1 MDAVRVARWWSAGCE
16 TARRHLAPGLQW
28 AWRGAS
34 DLLFSPDC
42 LLCGRELPPT
52 EPSRPQLCGTCL
64 NQLVVGEQPVC
75 RRCACPVPRF
85 WPESER
91 CPRCRNRAY
100 HFLQTVSVGF
110 YRDAMQQT
118 VLWMKQPVHEPLTHT
133 MGLVLADR
141 LTSRLAG
148 GVWDRIVPVPM
159 HWWRRLRRGVH
170 PARVLAEALSQR
182 LAIPVATSLLQCRRP
197 VRKQGTLSPVERQRN
212 VRDAFRTSAAYDI
225 KQQSILLVD
234 DVMTTGATAS
244 EAARMLRRAG
254 ARAVTV
260 AVVARGLGRS

>member
-1 MDAVRVARWWSAGCE
+1 MDGVRVARWWSAGCDR
-16 TARRHLAPGLQW
+16 AKRHLAPGLQR

-42 LLCGRELPPT
+42 LLCGRELPPAGA
-52 EPSRPQLCGTCL
+52 SQPQLCGTCL
-64 NQLVVGEQPVC
+64 DQLVVGEQPVC
-75 RRCACPVPRF
+75 RRCACPVPQF

-91 CPRCRNRAY
+91 CPRCRNRTY
-100 HFLQTVSVGF
+100 RFRHTVSVGF

-118 VLWMKQPVHEPLTHT
+118 VLWMKQPVHEPLAHT

-141 LTSRLAG
+141 LRACFTKCD
-148 GVWDRIVPVPM
+148 WDCIVPVPM

-170 PARVLAEALSQR
+170 PARVLAEALGQQ
-182 LAIPVATSLLQCRRP
+182 LAIPVAKSLLQCRRP
-197 VRKQGTLSPVERQRN
+197 VRKQGTLSPAERQRN
-212 VRDAFRTSAAYDI
+212 VRNAFRTSAAYDI
-225 KQQSILLVD
+225 NDQHILLVD
-234 DVMTTGATAS
+234 DIMTTGATAS

-254 ARAVTV
+254 ARGVTV